1 MSFQC
6 LEQESLILLREA
18 TFVPST
24 KPLYSSIADI
34 GTVRG
39 GGGGVGGSV
48 GLIKA
53 NLKLCRKVEKSSL
66 TRSDDALCWRDG
78 SVADMS
84 ERAQR
89 MEKELRETNERYDRR
104 SAELQVCCLLSWFFQ
119 MCQWSWSHTV
129 STMFYIIHQCVLI
142 MGFVGL
148 VLRRV
153 WLNYIQLSPDNSN
166 TGYVEHPANS
176 WTPKT
181 ITTTTTTTLFTCI
194 NKYIHNN

>member
-39 GGGGVGGSV
+39 VGGGGVGGSV

-66 TRSDDALCWRDG
+66 TRSDDVLC
-78 SVADMS
+78 
-84 ERAQR
+84 
-89 MEKELRETNERYDRR
+89 
-104 SAELQVCCLLSWFFQ
+104 
-119 MCQWSWSHTV
+119 
-129 STMFYIIHQCVLI
+129 
-142 MGFVGL
+142 
-148 VLRRV
+148 
-153 WLNYIQLSPDNSN
+153 
-166 TGYVEHPANS
+166 
-176 WTPKT
+176 
-181 ITTTTTTTLFTCI
+181 
-194 NKYIHNN
+194 